1 MASARQSRS
10 RGCPLF
16 DPSDSS
22 RRDDWPVPHER
33 SRALFERARNLIP
46 GGALGQGSAVDPYP
60 LYMSKALGSRMW
72 DVDGNEYIDFHCAFG
87 AVLLGH
93 NDARLR
99 RIIDN
104 TLNEHGLVFATAHP
118 LESDL
123 AEHIVRLLPSA
134 ERVIFACTGSEATYH
149 AVRLSR
155 AFTGRPLIL
164 KFEGNYHGWHDYTQW
179 SVHFDPAL
187 GGPKESPTPVSGS
200 NGMMPGADRA
210 VVTCGYNDIATLKEQ
225 FRRRGDEIA
234 AVIVEP
240 ILCNSGVVLPT
251 AGFLE
256 ECRSLC
262 DESKSLLI
270 FDEIITGFRLGL
282 GGAQKRVGV
291 VPDLTT
297 LGKAIANG
305 MPLSAV
311 AGRADVVDGITPVG
325 KTFLSGTFY
334 GHVLCVALADGCIRL
349 LESEPPYAKL
359 SSLGNALKTGIQ
371 AAISETGVAAQIRQF
386 DSVWTLYFTQELI
399 SSYRD
404 VARFARGKNHPVH
417 VAYRRWML
425 TKGIYIHPHS
435 FIRGYLNDAHTA
447 EDIGKIVGATREF
460 FLKCGDFL
468 ASHAQ

>member
-1 MASARQSRS
+1 MALR
-10 RGCPLF
+10 RGLLS
-16 DPSDSS
+16 DPSDSWS
-22 RRDDWPVPHER
+22 CDDWPVPHEK

-93 NDARLR
+93 NDKRLR
-99 RIIDN
+99 HIIHD
-104 TLNEHGLVFATAHP
+104 TVDDYGVVFATAHP

-123 AEHIVRLLPSA
+123 AEQIVRFLPSA

-149 AVRLSR
+149 AIRLSR
-155 AFTGRPLIL
+155 AFTGRPIIL

-179 SVHFDPAL
+179 SVHFDPVLA
-187 GGPKESPTPVSGS
+187 GPKEAPAPVSGS
-200 NGMMPGADRA
+200 DGMMPGADRG
-210 VVTCGYNDIATLKEQ
+210 VVTCGYNDIATLREQ
-225 FRRRGDEIA
+225 FQCHRDQIA

-240 ILCNSGVVLPT
+240 ILCNSGLILPV

-262 DESKSLLI
+262 DQNESLLI
-270 FDEIITGFRLGL
+270 FDEVITGFRLGL

-291 VPDLTT
+291 IPDLTT

-305 MPLSAV
+305 MPISAV
-311 AGRADVVDGITPVG
+311 AGRAGVMNGVAPVG

-334 GHVLCVALADGCIRL
+334 GHVLCVAVADGCIRL
-349 LESEPPYAKL
+349 LQSEPPYAKL
-359 SSLGNALKTGIQ
+359 SSLGDALKTGIE
-371 AAISETGVAAQIRQF
+371 AAISETGVPAQIRQF
-386 DSVWTLYFTQELI
+386 DSVWTLYFTRQPI

-404 VARFARGKNHPVH
+404 VARFARGKYHPAH
-417 VAYRRWML
+417 LAYRRWML
-425 TKGIYIHPHS
+425 ARGIYIHPHA
-435 FIRGYLNDAHTA
+435 FIRGYLNDSHSAD
-447 EDIGKIVGATREF
+447 DIAKIVGATREF
-460 FLKCGDFL
+460 FLKYGDL
-468 ASHAQ
+468 LVSTAQ